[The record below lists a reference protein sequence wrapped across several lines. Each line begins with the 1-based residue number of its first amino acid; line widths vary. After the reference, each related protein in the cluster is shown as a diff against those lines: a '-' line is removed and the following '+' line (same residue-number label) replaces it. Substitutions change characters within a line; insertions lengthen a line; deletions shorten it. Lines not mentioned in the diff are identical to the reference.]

1 MSRGARK
8 EGLSRR
14 HRYSGRGAFSAA
26 LRNPRKFRGT
36 TTLLHVA
43 PGRPGLS
50 RIGVAVAKR
59 LAPSAIDR
67 NRLKR
72 LVRETFRKHG
82 AKMAGLDIVIAP
94 RERYLR
100 ARERAWIA
108 EIRELLDQSME
119 MR

>member
-26 LRNPRKFRGT
+26 LRNPRKLRGA

-59 LAPSAIDR
+59 LAPAAIDR

-72 LVRETFRKHG
+72 LVREAFRKHS
-82 AKMAGLDIVIAP
+82 AKFAGLDIVIAP
-94 RERYLR
+94 RERYSR
-100 ARERAWIA
+100 ATERAWLA
-108 EIRELLDQSME
+108 EITELLDRSTE
-119 MR
+119 MC